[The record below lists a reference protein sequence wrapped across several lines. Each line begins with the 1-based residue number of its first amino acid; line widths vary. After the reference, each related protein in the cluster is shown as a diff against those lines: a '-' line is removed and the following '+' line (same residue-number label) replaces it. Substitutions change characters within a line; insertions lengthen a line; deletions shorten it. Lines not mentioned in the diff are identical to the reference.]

1 MDTLLQMGRWFGYR
15 DGYEDLCRLYLNT
28 GSYINYVDTTTSLN
42 ELYEMFNSMRSSK
55 NRTPLNFGLAVR
67 EHPGGIK
74 VTAANKRRSARS
86 SIRSI
91 SFRGSKYQAVRLS
104 LEDKVRSSNYET
116 VINLYKRLKQQYEVK
131 DIDNHKNNYFF
142 SKVSIKHVR
151 DFLARFE
158 EPATF
163 ANKEGYLRQYLNQDH
178 DDLMENW
185 KVVFLSRV
193 QKSSELGEEESDIFA
208 TLDECINIKPNARSV
223 TVKKEEMK
231 NLDWHSEATIGNSQI
246 GNTKEELL
254 TLDKEL
260 QKRILD
266 DHSKQQENFGQ
277 NKSIGPAFIRS
288 YSTEPTLFIYPL
300 ILIKKKTPKA
310 DPIEYLKSSKGLDFT
325 FSVAFPPSSDG
336 TAEKKITILENEI
349 AQRYKQSTLFKDNID
364 EDEYEQNY
372 IDEE

>member
-1 MDTLLQMGRWFGYR
+1 
-15 DGYEDLCRLYLNT
+15 
-28 GSYINYVDTTTSLN
+28 
-42 ELYEMFNSMRSSK
+42 MRSSK

-91 SFRGSKYQAVRLS
+91 SFRGTKHQAVKLS

-116 VINLYKRLKQQYEVK
+116 VINLYKGLKQQHKVK
-131 DIDNHKNNYFF
+131 EIDNHKNNYFF
-142 SKVSIKHVR
+142 SNVSIKYVR

-185 KVVFLSRV
+185 KVVFLSRFN
-193 QKSSELGEEESDIFA
+193 KSPELGEEESDIFVK
-208 TLDECINIKPNARSV
+208 LDEGIKIKPNARSV

-231 NLDWHSEATIGNSQI
+231 NLDWQSEATIGKSQI

-260 QKRILD
+260 QKKILD
-266 DHSKQQENFGQ
+266 DHSVQQKNLGQ
-277 NKSIGPAFIRS
+277 NKGIGPAFIRS

-300 ILIKKKTPKA
+300 ILIKKKTPKV

-325 FSVAFPPSSDG
+325 YSIAFPPSSDG
-336 TAEKKITILENEI
+336 KPEKKITILENEI
-349 AQRYKQSTLFKDNID
+349 AQRYKQSTLFKDNED
-364 EDEYEQNY
+364 EDEYEKEY
-372 IDEE
+372 IDEG